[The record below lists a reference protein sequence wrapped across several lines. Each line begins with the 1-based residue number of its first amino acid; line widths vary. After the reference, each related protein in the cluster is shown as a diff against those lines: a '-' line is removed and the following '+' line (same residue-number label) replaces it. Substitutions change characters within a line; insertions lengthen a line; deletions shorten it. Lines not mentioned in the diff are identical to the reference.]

1 MKRPRA
7 SSRSQLHKSATR
19 ARHKATEAGGTTKT
33 PCKRLAGPKKALRT
47 FRKLQRAGMYP
58 ENVCRDQNSRG
69 ESCKEEV
76 CTLKTSRWQLAACR
90 AIKSRGK
97 TRSQLHSS
105 VSERVTRPQLLQ
117 RARHRATGG
126 LREQDYVRFSS
137 GQLALRGEMLPGSV
151 QTWKW

>member
-69 ESCKEEV
+69 ESCKEVV

-97 TRSQLHSS
+97 TRSQLHNS
-105 VSERVTRPQLLQ
+105 VSERVTR
-117 RARHRATGG
+117 RHRATGW

-137 GQLALRGEMLPGSV
+137 GQLALRGDMCKVYGK
-151 QTWKW
+151 T

>member
-19 ARHKATEAGGTTKT
+19 ARHKATEASGTTKT
-33 PCKRLAGPKKALRT
+33 PWKRLAGPKKPHRT
-47 FRKLQRAGMYP
+47 LRKLHRAGNDP
-58 ENVCRDQNSRG
+58 GNVPRDQNSRG
-69 ESCKEEV
+69 ESCTEVV

-105 VSERVTRPQLLQ
+105 VTERVTRPQLLQ
-117 RARHRATGG
+117 RARHRATGW

-137 GQLALRGEMLPGSV
+137 GQLALRGVVWGGSLE
-151 QTWKW
+151 T